1 MGAFSNPHPSVS
13 GFAWRCHG
21 VALLLLA
28 SAFLAVPA
36 AAQWCE
42 ELIETIHVAPENESG
57 ALAVDP
63 GTRLVWVARKDFDG
77 PDFLTTIDADFLVE
91 SSEDAAGPDPEAIA
105 LNPVTHRVYVANG
118 DATISVIDGDPA
130 SATFRQEI
138 ASIPIGIPAVGLA
151 VDPVSGLLFA
161 DADPQNGIDG
171 VILAIDEATFV
182 QVDEIAILG
191 VPRRDTIEVDP
202 VLRRVYFARGETIVP
217 NLAPPQLYASDI
229 DDASGPLSA
238 PFLTA
243 PFPDTAAGHL
253 THPTGL
259 TIDRLAERA
268 YVYGGDG
275 GLGSSMARL
284 EVIDTAAMTSVEGLS
299 ISFGGA
305 EYGIVVD
312 SSRNR
317 LFVPVEE
324 GPYEIALLDGSP
336 LAEDFNIE
344 TEKLPTGSALDP
356 VTHRVFVMGN
366 MNSAANPHGARIDV
380 IHAPDPDADAIGSS
394 CDNCPGDYNPDQADF
409 DGDGAGDA
417 CDPNDDG
424 DGCSDAIDDDD
435 FSTVQL
441 IGGWISESCNPRSG
455 WEYGSTSVDS
465 DGDGLL
471 DCSDDDDDNDG
482 TPDLSD
488 ACPVVPGLVT
498 CVDFVSCGLQLP
510 WDICQF
516 GGSCRELFLRVIAGV
531 NPDPTM
537 VFSDVE
543 ILNRKLYLKVPVGT
557 SVPDAAN
564 ALASLGGGGFAMRGA
579 NTITLELWSKATLRE
594 PERFVATVM
603 EYEPS
608 QVVFGDVSKGR
619 WLELVPP
626 VEGDTRLGVA
636 ATWLEGAPA
645 GTPFADYDG
654 DEMPNAYDSCLL
666 VKADPIDTNG
676 DEIGN
681 ACDADYDG
689 SGVVDDVDSK
699 LLEIRMG
706 LRCGD
711 DGFDADLDSNDDCT
725 IDALD
730 EALYTA
736 QKNGPPGPSGLTCPP
751 GARGVCDAK
760 LPRCANGLDDDGDGR
775 ADFPADNGCASAS
788 DPSEQRPACGLGTEL
803 VLFLPALGALARR
816 RTFSQRRATQSR

>member
-1 MGAFSNPHPSVS
+1 MSAFSNPHRSVS
-13 GFAWRCHG
+13 GLASRLCRAA
-21 VALLLLA
+21 VLLLA
-28 SAFLAVPA
+28 SAFAAAPA

-42 ELIETIHVAPENESG
+42 ELIETIHVAPDNESG

-63 GTRLVWVARKDFDG
+63 ATRLVWVARKDAGG
-77 PDFLTTIDADFLVE
+77 PDFLSTIDADFLIE

-105 LNPVTHRVYVANG
+105 LNPITHRVYVANSG
-118 DATISVIDGDPA
+118 DDTISVIDGDPA
-130 SATFRQEI
+130 SPTFRDEI
-138 ASIPIGIPAVGLA
+138 ASIPTSLRPVGLA
-151 VDPVSGLLFA
+151 VDPVDGLLFA
-161 DADPQNGIDG
+161 DTGEPGAIDG
-171 VILAIDEATFV
+171 VVVAIDETTLTV
-182 QVDEIAILG
+182 VDTLALPGEA
-191 VPRRDTIEVDP
+191 RRDTIEIDP
-202 VLRRVYFARGETIVP
+202 VLRRVFVARGENITG
-217 NLAPPQLYASDI
+217 NLIPPALYAADI
-229 DDASGPLSA
+229 DGASGPLTSIGSV
-238 PFLTA
+238 PY
-243 PFPDTAAGHL
+243 PDTAAGHL

-259 TIDRLAERA
+259 TIDRLTQRA
-268 YVYGGDG
+268 YVFGGDG
-275 GLGSSMARL
+275 GLGSSMGRL
-284 EVIDTAAMTSVEGLS
+284 EVIDTLSLTSIEGLAVS
-299 ISFGGA
+299 ALGG
-305 EYGIVVD
+305 EYGMVVD
-312 SSRNR
+312 PSRNR
-317 LFVPVEE
+317 LILPVEE

-336 LAEDFNIE
+336 LAEDFNIQ
-344 TEKLPTGSALDP
+344 TDKLPTGSALDP
-356 VTHRVFVMGN
+356 VTHRVLVMGN
-366 MNSAANPHGARIDV
+366 LPSNWNPHGARIDV

-394 CDNCPGDYNPDQADF
+394 CDNCPGDYNPDQADS

-435 FSTVQL
+435 FSTVQV

-455 WEYGSTSVDS
+455 TEYGSTSVDS
-465 DGDGLL
+465 DGDGQL

-482 TPDLSD
+482 TPDVSD
-488 ACPVVPGLVT
+488 ACPVDPGLVT
-498 CVDFVSCGLQLP
+498 CIDFVSCGLQLP

-516 GGSCRELFLRVIAGV
+516 GGSCRELLLKVIAGV
-531 NPDPTM
+531 NPDPTI

-543 ILNRKLYLKVPVGT
+543 ILNRKLFLKVPAGT

-579 NTITLELWSKATLRE
+579 STITLELWRKETRSG
-594 PERFVATVM
+594 PEEFVATVM

-608 QVVFGDVSKGR
+608 QVVLGHVSNGR

-636 ATWLEGAPA
+636 ATWVEGAPA

-654 DEMPNAYDSCLL
+654 DDTPNAYDGCLL
-666 VKADPIDTNG
+666 VKQAPAIDTDG

-689 SGVVDDVDSK
+689 SGVVDDVDAR
-699 LLEIRMG
+699 LLELRLG

-711 DGFDADLDSNDDCT
+711 DGFDADLDSNDDCV
-725 IDALD
+725 IDSLD

-736 QKNGPPGPSGLTCPP
+736 QENGPPGPSGLTCPP

-760 LPRCANGLDDDGDGR
+760 LPRCANGQDDDGDGR
-775 ADFPADNGCASAS
+775 ADFPADGGCASAA

-803 VLFLPALGALARR
+803 ALLLAMLRVARR
-816 RTFSQRRATQSR
+816 RAGGVRS